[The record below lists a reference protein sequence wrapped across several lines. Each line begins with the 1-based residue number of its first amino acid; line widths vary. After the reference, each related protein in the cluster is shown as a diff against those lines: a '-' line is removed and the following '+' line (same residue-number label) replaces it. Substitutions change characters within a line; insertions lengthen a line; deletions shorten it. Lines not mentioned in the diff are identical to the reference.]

1 MLVKL
6 FIDWEAFLPYL
17 KQIEKGRYLL
27 VTTYRPS
34 DRVELGPVGMGRYHI
49 KWPLRVQKRK
59 VGMGR
64 YEVGMGRYG
73 RYLLVT
79 PFLFRYTMI
88 GNEKFEPFTLWNDI
102 ELR

>member
-6 FIDWEAFLPYL
+6 FINWETLLPFL

-27 VTTYRPS
+27 VTTYRPG
-34 DRVELGPVGMGRYHI
+34 DRVELGPVGMGWYHI
-49 KWPLRVQKRK
+49 NWPLRVQKRK

-79 PFLFRYTMI
+79 PVPSPSTAVF
-88 GNEKFEPFTLWNDI
+88 KFDI
-102 ELR
+102 

>member
-6 FIDWEAFLPYL
+6 FNDWETLLPYL
-17 KQIEKGRYLL
+17 RQIEKGKYLL
-27 VTTYRPS
+27 VTTYRPG
-34 DRVELGPVGMGRYHI
+34 DRVKLGPVGMGRYHI

-79 PFLFRYTMI
+79 SVEILQ
-88 GNEKFEPFTLWNDI
+88 KC
-102 ELR
+102 